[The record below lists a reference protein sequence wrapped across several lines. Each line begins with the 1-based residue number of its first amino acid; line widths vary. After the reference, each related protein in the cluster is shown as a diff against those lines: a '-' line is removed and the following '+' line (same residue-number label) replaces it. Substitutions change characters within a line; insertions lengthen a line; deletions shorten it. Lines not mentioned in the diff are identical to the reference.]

1 MQPVARISDGY
12 ILEKVRQLQ
21 NSSSLRLQMYC
32 QAKSGFVGRSYGKKL
47 VQLQHELRVVVYGQA
62 SLSEPV
68 GHYLQKCE
76 FYLQDPEH
84 CDCNVPYTNPQCL
97 SHDEIVMTGS
107 LNCLESTS
115 ETVHDPSGIF
125 DTLSTTLEL
134 AETETPKTLKT
145 NLKRYLSLTPEA
157 GASAGTNISVAIKSR
172 PSHFCYSG
180 NVAGHLIPGTAI
192 SGRKEEDQV
201 QSNQDSVSSIYRMLR
216 LLQIPQQRN
225 RRATKALPACIPW
238 RHYGRSDGPGQ
249 NASNDSACCFGHR
262 TTQA

>member
-1 MQPVARISDGY
+1 MKDDLLLIQRNESRVMQPVARISDGY

-47 VQLQHELRVVVYGQA
+47 VQLQHELRVVIYGQA

-97 SHDEIVMTGS
+97 SHDEIVMTDS

-145 NLKRYLSLTPEA
+145 NLKR
-157 GASAGTNISVAIKSR
+157 
-172 PSHFCYSG
+172 
-180 NVAGHLIPGTAI
+180 
-192 SGRKEEDQV
+192 
-201 QSNQDSVSSIYRMLR
+201 
-216 LLQIPQQRN
+216 
-225 RRATKALPACIPW
+225 
-238 RHYGRSDGPGQ
+238 
-249 NASNDSACCFGHR
+249 
-262 TTQA
+262 